1 MKNSATTDK
10 RAYRR
15 FLAKKGA
22 MAFYNGV
29 ELFGNIKDISLG
41 GLSFCV
47 VKPNHE
53 LDTNS
58 SIVKR
63 GLVELIYGKKDF
75 TLNNVKVDI
84 VSNCQTEINLTPNRI
99 KKVYRASI
107 KFIELTDDELFL
119 IKRFLVTCTSC
130 SRCYHWAN

>member
-1 MKNSATTDK
+1 MLSITLN
-10 RAYRR
+10 
-15 FLAKKGA
+15 F
-22 MAFYNGV
+22 GV
-29 ELFGNIKDISLG
+29 RLFQPTS
-41 GLSFCV
+41 

-63 GLVELIYGKKDF
+63 GLVEIIYGKKDF